1 MDAEVVAGLDVVV
14 AVGAE
19 GNGVPIRRPLAGPGS
34 IQSARAG
41 VVRFGGAPPIPVHP
55 AAPAPEGAEPGQVL
69 GVVFAL
75 RLNPRRRRA
84 NPARGWAFGAERGS
98 SEHGGLD
105 LRR

>member
-1 MDAEVVAGLDVVV
+1 MDAEVVWVLFIMVPGTKWYR
-14 AVGAE
+14 
-19 GNGVPIRRPLAGPGS
+19 VPIRRPLAGPGS

-69 GVVFAL
+69 RVLFPL
-75 RLNPRRRRA
+75 RLDPFRRRA
-84 NPARGWAFGAERGS
+84 NPARGWALGAERGS

-105 LRR
+105 LMR